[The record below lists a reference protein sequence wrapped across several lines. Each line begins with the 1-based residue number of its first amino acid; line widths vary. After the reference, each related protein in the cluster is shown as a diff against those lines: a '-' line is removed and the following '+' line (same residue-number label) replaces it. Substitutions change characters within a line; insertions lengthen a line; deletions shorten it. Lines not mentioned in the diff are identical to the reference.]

1 MYAAYIV
8 YCAFL
13 VALAC
18 NNLELTTFRHFAWSE
33 SGGGSPINGSLS
45 DGSPNGLNSSAQNR
59 PKEQVNL
66 GQVWWRPLAS
76 WGNRSKNNPPH
87 SDFAQFMDNMA
98 QEPDRYLL
106 PVFQATAPRFGLLT
120 RVRKFENFKKIL
132 PPQPLGAKVPHLVHW
147 WGVGI
152 PQGKIFWGPG
162 PI

>member
-1 MYAAYIV
+1 MQQPGTYYLPTL
-8 YCAFL
+8 CL
-13 VALAC
+13 VGVGRGQSDQRQSERWQSERAE
-18 NNLELTTFRHFAWSE
+18 LERAKSPERASKF
-33 SGGGSPINGSLS
+33 GSSL
-45 DGSPNGLNSSAQNR
+45 
-59 PKEQVNL
+59 V
-66 GQVWWRPLAS
+66 AS

-120 RVRKFENFKKIL
+120 RVRKFENFRKIL
-132 PPQPLGAKVPHLVHW
+132 PPQPLGAKVPNLVHW